1 MTAPFTP
8 SDCDLRDFPR
18 MSIDVPRLFASSFN
32 ATASRNPIAW
42 MIGHK
47 LWYRAWHQVPAA
59 SLPDDDDELC
69 HLAELGFDV
78 KTFRKV
84 KAVAM
89 RGWIKA
95 DDGRLYH
102 PVIAEAA
109 LISWL
114 EKLLQRVKS
123 GLGNAKRWKVAFDGA
138 ALEQQIRDAAA
149 MLSARNPL
157 APVLAKD
164 TVMKC
169 LAGIPLG
176 SPLPSLSDPTGTP
189 DDPTGIPTG
198 TEKAGNSDPSAI
210 PREREREREL
220 KEEGSSLRS
229 EPDVRASD
237 PILAPTLALD
247 GAGCSLVPAE
257 AGPRR
262 SRPAKPTPSNITADE
277 RGEFESWWAVYPHKV
292 SKQAAL
298 LAFAN
303 VLRFAGVAAPHLSER
318 AQLYGEWLRHTGT
331 LPANGATWL
340 NGRRWEDD
348 LDFSP
353 RQSHQP
359 RHQWS
364 SMDDAMGSMTLED

>member
-1 MTAPFTP
+1 
-8 SDCDLRDFPR
+8 

-78 KTFRKV
+78 KTFRKA

-95 DDGRLYH
+95 EDGRLYH

-114 EKLLQRVKS
+114 EKLLQRAKS

-157 APVLAKD
+157 APVLTKD
-164 TVMKC
+164 TVVKC
-169 LAGIPLG
+169 LAGIPLA
-176 SPLPSLSDPTGTP
+176 SAPTSQSDPSGTP
-189 DDPTGIPTG
+189 NDPTGIPTG
-198 TEKAGNSDPSAI
+198 TEKAGNSDPSSI

-220 KEEGSSLRS
+220 EEEGSPLRS
-229 EPDVRASD
+229 EPETRAPE
-237 PILAPTLALD
+237 PIVTPTLGLD
-247 GAGCSLVPAE
+247 GAGRFLVPTSQPSA
-257 AGPRR
+257 PKRR
-262 SRPAKPTPSNITADE
+262 KSRSDPTDA
-277 RGEFESWWAVYPHKV
+277 
-292 SKQAAL
+292 
-298 LAFAN
+298 
-303 VLRFAGVAAPHLSER
+303 ER
-318 AQLYGEWLRHTGT
+318 AEFDAWWRCYGNRVGRPVALDAFVAVRRGADSPSIEVLCEAADAYFAWLATEQQRGRDIS
-331 LPANGATWL
+331 PCNPSTWL
-340 NGRRWEDD
+340 NQRRWEDQRWATQT
-348 LDFSP
+348 P
-353 RQSHQP
+353 INQP
-359 RHQWS
+359 RGQWS
-364 SMDDAMGSMTLED
+364 SMDDAIGSMSFEE